1 MKNTPLKFHI
11 PLLCKRAR
19 ITFLFRSFCVFFL
32 LLVVSRLSA
41 QDIRLSIDI
50 NQKSLREV
58 LNIIEYKTGYSYLVR
73 DNDIDLG
80 EILSIRANDKTL
92 KEVLSL
98 LFDKRDVNYEI
109 RGRNISIFNP
119 KTEPDIDIALRP
131 LIALMNGKIVDAIG
145 LPIANANILIKG
157 THYGSVSDTN
167 GAFKIEAPYGTTL
180 IISHIGY
187 STVHIKI
194 SEQENVTIRLTE
206 VTNPIDELVVVGFG
220 VQSEQDMTS
229 SVAKVH
235 SNIIKDKS
243 SVNIMASLQGE
254 ISGINISQFS
264 GKPGV
269 MPNMMVRGSSS
280 LLNSN
285 KILTIIDGI
294 PGSLS
299 LLNPNEIESISI
311 LKDAASGSVYGAR
324 AANGVVLVTTKHGR
338 AGELSV
344 DYSGFVGG
352 QRPTKIFQEAD
363 AYSYANAYNAALMY
377 DAISS
382 ANTDFDKSKEVF
394 SQKQLDDWKT
404 GKIAST
410 NWRKSLFSQKSG
422 LLHSHSI
429 NIAGGIVGEE
439 TLLKNHFSINYFK
452 QNGNV
457 ANTAY
462 TRFGLRE
469 NGQLEWNKFTA
480 AFIVG
485 LSFANSEEPNSSIG
499 NLDKIINAVN
509 RQRPTDPIKVYDDW
523 SILGSKDTRNP
534 VRQALEGGKS
544 EDDFYNVLA
553 NVNLSYNILPELTL
567 KLTSGVNLSASF
579 YDSFINTLKW
589 VTAHDTDGNPLT
601 TETTGINSATK
612 TNYKDIH
619 FLQQFDVEYKKKI
632 EKNSFQILVGAQ
644 QEYHVY
650 DELTAYRNNFI
661 INPPSGLSLGSIE
674 SATNASYYYDWAI
687 VGTFARFNYNFN
699 KKYLFEFN
707 CREDGSSRLTPGK
720 NNWGFFPSFSAG
732 WRISE
737 EKMMQPFKNTVPEL
751 KLRVS
756 YGVLGNTDLPVIA
769 GNRILQNNQYYYP
782 YNSLIGPYG
791 SYYAFGSTLYTPMT
805 FTQSPND
812 NLTWE
817 KTAIT
822 DIALEGYLYNGY
834 VPFSIGW
841 FYKKTYDMFL
851 NNEVSSVNGGESY
864 VSNAGSMKNSGIEIE
879 LGIQKRIGKN
889 IHLNVNGNITYLTN
903 KILDLGGQK
912 LAANGVN
919 INMVGYPMNAFY
931 LYENDGI
938 LTKKEFEEED
948 GLLKGQKWGDQKIK
962 DTTKDGMITADD
974 RQNTGKSSI
983 PKWFYGLNFNVA
995 FKGFGVAGLIQGAA
1009 GYYRYLGENVGY
1021 GFNSGYG
1028 ITNWTIGNSYN
1039 PMIDETNYNTRLPRV
1054 SIINTINNNYPSTL
1068 FLFNS
1073 SYLRLKN
1080 LQFYYHLPSSWMHS
1094 MKLKNIKIY
1103 VSAQNLL
1110 TFSAIPGALGIDP
1123 EISSAVSGYP
1133 LLKVFTTGINIQL

>member
-1 MKNTPLKFHI
+1 M
-11 PLLCKRAR
+11 
-19 ITFLFRSFCVFFL
+19 
-32 LLVVSRLSA
+32 
-41 QDIRLSIDI
+41 
-50 NQKSLREV
+50 

-410 NWRKSLFSQKSG
+410 NWRKTLFSQKSG

-553 NVNLSYNILPELTL
+553 NV
-567 KLTSGVNLSASF
+567 
-579 YDSFINTLKW
+579 
-589 VTAHDTDGNPLT
+589 
-601 TETTGINSATK
+601 
-612 TNYKDIH
+612 
-619 FLQQFDVEYKKKI
+619 
-632 EKNSFQILVGAQ
+632 
-644 QEYHVY
+644 
-650 DELTAYRNNFI
+650 
-661 INPPSGLSLGSIE
+661 
-674 SATNASYYYDWAI
+674 
-687 VGTFARFNYNFN
+687 
-699 KKYLFEFN
+699 
-707 CREDGSSRLTPGK
+707 
-720 NNWGFFPSFSAG
+720 
-732 WRISE
+732 
-737 EKMMQPFKNTVPEL
+737 
-751 KLRVS
+751 
-756 YGVLGNTDLPVIA
+756 
-769 GNRILQNNQYYYP
+769 
-782 YNSLIGPYG
+782 
-791 SYYAFGSTLYTPMT
+791 
-805 FTQSPND
+805 
-812 NLTWE
+812 
-817 KTAIT
+817 
-822 DIALEGYLYNGY
+822 
-834 VPFSIGW
+834 
-841 FYKKTYDMFL
+841 
-851 NNEVSSVNGGESY
+851 
-864 VSNAGSMKNSGIEIE
+864 
-879 LGIQKRIGKN
+879 
-889 IHLNVNGNITYLTN
+889 
-903 KILDLGGQK
+903 
-912 LAANGVN
+912 
-919 INMVGYPMNAFY
+919 
-931 LYENDGI
+931 
-938 LTKKEFEEED
+938 
-948 GLLKGQKWGDQKIK
+948 
-962 DTTKDGMITADD
+962 
-974 RQNTGKSSI
+974 
-983 PKWFYGLNFNVA
+983 
-995 FKGFGVAGLIQGAA
+995 
-1009 GYYRYLGENVGY
+1009 
-1021 GFNSGYG
+1021 
-1028 ITNWTIGNSYN
+1028 
-1039 PMIDETNYNTRLPRV
+1039 
-1054 SIINTINNNYPSTL
+1054 
-1068 FLFNS
+1068 
-1073 SYLRLKN
+1073 
-1080 LQFYYHLPSSWMHS
+1080 
-1094 MKLKNIKIY
+1094 
-1103 VSAQNLL
+1103 
-1110 TFSAIPGALGIDP
+1110 
-1123 EISSAVSGYP
+1123 
-1133 LLKVFTTGINIQL
+1133 